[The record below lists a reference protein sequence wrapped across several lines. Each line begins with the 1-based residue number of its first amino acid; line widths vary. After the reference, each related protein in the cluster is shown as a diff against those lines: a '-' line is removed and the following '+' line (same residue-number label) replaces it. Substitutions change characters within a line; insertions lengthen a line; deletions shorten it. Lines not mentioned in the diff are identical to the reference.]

1 MQALILMVLS
11 VPSAQLKEYAQVFEE
26 KFDVRLTESQI
37 CQLIAKHGI
46 NRKKVYILITQTYT
60 KNSSK
65 KRRKNVTLSYA
76 IIGLQSWLIGVLYS
90 LSLSMNQGLTPSS
103 AKESGV
109 THLKARL
116 FLTKSP
122 GNGRRTSAFCQQ

>member
-26 KFDVRLTESQI
+26 KFGVRLTESRI
-37 CQLIAKHGI
+37 CQLFAKHGI
-46 NRKKVYILITQTYT
+46 NRKKVHILISQTYA
-60 KNSSK
+60 KSSSK
-65 KRRKNVTLSYA
+65 EKQKNVTLSYA
-76 IIGLQSWLIGVLYS
+76 ITGLESWLIGVLHS
-90 LSLSMNQGLTPSS
+90 LSLSMNRGSTPSS

-109 THLKARL
+109 MHLKARL

-122 GNGRRTSAFCQQ
+122 